1 MPELISGVHPTR
13 MELLTLRKRR
23 KIAERGRDLLREK
36 LDALM
41 IEFFQFVREIA
52 TLREKAQRLLSEA
65 YDEFVEAQMAMGS
78 MKLEQTSTGVEDRF
92 SIETKSRNV
101 IGVTI
106 PYIQV
111 TLKPLSAF
119 PYNPYDTSIR
129 LDEATVKMA
138 EAIKAIAELSSAE
151 AAVRKLAE
159 AIAATKRRVNSLEYV
174 IIPRMLATIRY
185 IEMHLEEAER
195 EDFFRL
201 KRIKGRMAKE
211 KPAELV
217 DLDLLNQ
224 QIQA

>member
-1 MPELISGVHPTR
+1 

-23 KIAERGRDLLREK
+23 KIAERGRVLLREK

-41 IEFFQFVREIA
+41 IEFFQFVREITA
-52 TLREKAQRLLSEA
+52 LRSKAQKLLTEA
-65 YDEFVEAQMAMGS
+65 YDDFVEAQMAIGS
-78 MKLEQTSTGVEDRF
+78 VRLEQASVRVEDRF
-92 SIETKSRNV
+92 TIETKTRNV

-111 TLKPLSAF
+111 TLKPLVAF
-119 PYNPYDTSIR
+119 PYNPYDTSIK
-129 LDEATVKMA
+129 LDEATLKMA

-151 AAVRKLAE
+151 AAVKKLAE
-159 AIAATKRRVNSLEYV
+159 AIASTKRRVNSLEYV

-211 KPAELV
+211 NPVE
-217 DLDLLNQ
+217 LDLLPD
-224 QIQA
+224 

>member
-1 MPELISGVHPTR
+1 MPELIAGIHPTR

-52 TLREKAQRLLSEA
+52 TLRAKAQRLLAEA
-65 YDEFVEAQMAMGS
+65 YEDFVEAQMATGYL
-78 MKLEQTSTGVEDRF
+78 KLEQTSVGVEDRF
-92 SIETKSRNV
+92 TIETKTRNV

-111 TLKPLSAF
+111 DLKTLSSF
-119 PYNPYDTSIR
+119 PYNAYDTSIK
-129 LDEATVKMA
+129 LDKATLKMA
-138 EAIKAIAELSSAE
+138 DAIKAIAELSSAE
-151 AAVRKLAE
+151 AAVKKLAE
-159 AIAATKRRVNSLEYV
+159 AIASTKRRVNSLEYV

-201 KRIKGRMAKE
+201 KRIKSRMAKE
-211 KPAELV
+211 NPV
-217 DLDLLNQ
+217 
-224 QIQA
+224 

>member
-1 MPELISGVHPTR
+1 

-41 IEFFQFVREIA
+41 IEFFQFVREITA
-52 TLREKAQRLLSEA
+52 LRSKAQKLLTEA
-65 YDEFVEAQMAMGS
+65 YDDFVEAQMAIGS
-78 MKLEQTSTGVEDRF
+78 VRLEQASVRVEDRF
-92 SIETKSRNV
+92 TIETKTRNV

-111 TLKPLSAF
+111 TLKPLAAF
-119 PYNPYDTSIR
+119 PYNPYDTSIK
-129 LDEATVKMA
+129 LDEATLKMA

-151 AAVRKLAE
+151 AAVKKLAE
-159 AIAATKRRVNSLEYV
+159 AIASTKRRVNSLEYV

-201 KRIKGRMAKE
+201 KRIKGKMAKE
-211 KPAELV
+211 NPVE
-217 DLDLLNQ
+217 LDLLSE
-224 QIQA
+224 

>member
-41 IEFFQFVREIA
+41 IEFFQFVREITA
-52 TLREKAQRLLSEA
+52 LRGKAQKLLTEA
-65 YDEFVEAQMAMGS
+65 YDDFVEAQMAIGS
-78 MKLEQTSTGVEDRF
+78 MRLEQASVGVEDRF
-92 SIETKSRNV
+92 TIETKSRNV

-119 PYNPYDTSIR
+119 PYNPYDTSIK
-129 LDEATVKMA
+129 LDEATLKMA

-159 AIAATKRRVNSLEYV
+159 AIASTKRRVNSLEYV

-201 KRIKGRMAKE
+201 KRIKGKMAKDNPIE
-211 KPAELV
+211 
-217 DLDLLNQ
+217 LDLLVD
-224 QIQA
+224 AG

>member
-1 MPELISGVHPTR
+1 MPELIAGIHPTR

-52 TLREKAQRLLSEA
+52 ALRAKAQKLLSEA
-65 YDEFVEAQMAMGS
+65 YEDFVEAQMAIGYV
-78 MKLEQTSTGVEDRF
+78 KLEQTSIGVEDRF
-92 SIETKSRNV
+92 TIETKTRNV

-111 TLKPLSAF
+111 TLKPLSSF
-119 PYNPYDTSIR
+119 PYNAYDTSIK
-129 LDEATVKMA
+129 LDQATLKMA

-151 AAVRKLAE
+151 AAVKKLAE
-159 AIAATKRRVNSLEYV
+159 AIASTKRRVNSLEYV
-174 IIPRMLATIRY
+174 IIPRMLTTIRY

-211 KPAELV
+211 NPIE
-217 DLDLLNQ
+217 LDLL
-224 QIQA
+224 AK

>member
-1 MPELISGVHPTR
+1 MPELISGIHPTR

-41 IEFFQFVREIA
+41 IEFFQFVREITA
-52 TLREKAQRLLSEA
+52 LREKAQKLLTEA
-65 YDEFVEAQMAMGS
+65 YDDFVEAQMAIGS
-78 MKLEQTSTGVEDRF
+78 VRMEQTSVGVEDRF
-92 SIETKSRNV
+92 TIETKTRNV

-111 TLKPLSAF
+111 TLKPLSSF
-119 PYNPYDTSIR
+119 PYNPYDTSIK
-129 LDEATVKMA
+129 LDQATLKMA

-151 AAVRKLAE
+151 AAVKKLAE
-159 AIAATKRRVNSLEYV
+159 AIASTKRRVNSLEYV

-201 KRIKGRMAKE
+201 KRIKGRMAKDKQTE
-211 KPAELV
+211 SEL
-217 DLDLLNQ
+217 L
-224 QIQA
+224 AK

>member
-1 MPELISGVHPTR
+1 MPELIAGIHPTR

-23 KIAERGRDLLREK
+23 RIAERGRDLLREK

-41 IEFFQFVREIA
+41 IEFFQFVREIS
-52 TLREKAQRLLSEA
+52 TLRTKAQKLLSEA
-65 YDEFVEAQMAMGS
+65 YDDFVEAQMAIGS
-78 MKLEQTSTGVEDRF
+78 IKLEQTAVGIEDRF
-92 SIETKSRNV
+92 TIETKTRNV

-111 TLKPLSAF
+111 TLKPLTAF
-119 PYNPYDTSIR
+119 PYNPYDTSIK
-129 LDEATVKMA
+129 LDQATLKMA

-159 AIAATKRRVNSLEYV
+159 AIASTKRRVNSLEYV
-174 IIPRMLATIRY
+174 IIPRMLDTIRY

-211 KPAELV
+211 KPV
-217 DLDLLNQ
+217 DLDLL
-224 QIQA
+224 AE

>member
-1 MPELISGVHPTR
+1 MPELIAGVHPTR

-41 IEFFQFVREIA
+41 MEFFQFVREIS
-52 TLREKAQRLLSEA
+52 TLRAKAQDLLAEA
-65 YDEFVEAQMAMGS
+65 YESFVEAQMAMGY
-78 MKLEQTSTGVEDRF
+78 MKLEQTSVGVDDRF
-92 SIETKSRNV
+92 SIESKTRNI

-111 TLKPLSAF
+111 NVKPLTTF
-119 PYNPYDTSIR
+119 PYSIYDTSIT
-129 LDEATVKMA
+129 LDEATLKMA
-138 EAIKAIAELSSAE
+138 DAIKAIAELSSAE
-151 AAVRKLAE
+151 AAVKKLAE

-174 IIPRMLATIRY
+174 IIPRMLSTIRY

-201 KRIKGRMAKE
+201 KRIKSRMAKAE
-211 KPAELV
+211 RKAEAAIPA
-217 DLDLLNQ
+217 
-224 QIQA
+224 A

>member
-1 MPELISGVHPTR
+1 

-41 IEFFQFVREIA
+41 LEFFQFVREIA
-52 TLREKAQRLLSEA
+52 TLRAKAQQLLVEA
-65 YDEFVEAQMAMGS
+65 YDDFIDAQMALGS
-78 MKLEQTSTGVEDRF
+78 MKLEQTSIGVEDRF
-92 SIETKSRNV
+92 SIATKARNV

-111 TLKPLSAF
+111 DVTPLSSF

-129 LDEATVKMA
+129 LDEATLKMA
-138 EAIKAIAELSSAE
+138 DAIKAIAELSSAE

-159 AIAATKRRVNSLEYV
+159 AIASTKRRVNSLEYV

-211 KPAELV
+211 EAAAPTIV
-217 DLDLLNQ
+217 G
-224 QIQA
+224 

>member
-1 MPELISGVHPTR
+1 

-41 IEFFQFVREIA
+41 IEFFQFVREITA
-52 TLREKAQRLLSEA
+52 LRNKAQKLLTEA
-65 YDEFVEAQMAMGS
+65 YDDFIVAQMAIGS
-78 MKLEQTSTGVEDRF
+78 MRLEQTSVGVEGRF
-92 SIETKSRNV
+92 TIETKSRNV

-111 TLKPLSAF
+111 ILTPLSAF
-119 PYNPYDTSIR
+119 PYNPYDTSIK
-129 LDEATVKMA
+129 LDEATLKMA

-151 AAVRKLAE
+151 AAVKKLAE
-159 AIAATKRRVNSLEYV
+159 AIASTKRRVNSLEYV

-201 KRIKGRMAKE
+201 KRIKRRMAKE
-211 KPAELV
+211 KPVEVNLPAE
-217 DLDLLNQ
+217 
-224 QIQA
+224 

>member
-1 MPELISGVHPTR
+1 MPELITGVHPTR

-52 TLREKAQRLLSEA
+52 TLRQKAQQLLAEA
-65 YDEFVEAQMAMGS
+65 YEEFVEAQMAMGS
-78 MKLEQTSTGVEDRF
+78 MKLEQTSVGVEDRF
-92 SIETKSRNV
+92 SIETKTRNV

-111 TLKPLSAF
+111 MLKPVSVF
-119 PYNPYDTSIR
+119 PYNPYDTSIK
-129 LDEATVKMA
+129 LDEATLKMA
-138 EAIKAIAELSSAE
+138 DAIKAIAELSSAE
-151 AAVRKLAE
+151 AAVKKLAQ

-211 KPAELV
+211 NPVE
-217 DLDLLNQ
+217 LDLLDK
-224 QIQA
+224 QIQS

>member
-1 MPELISGVHPTR
+1 MPELISGIHPTR

-23 KIAERGRDLLREK
+23 RIAERGRDLLREK

-52 TLREKAQRLLSEA
+52 ALRTKAQKLLMEA
-65 YDEFVEAQMAMGS
+65 YDDFVEAQMAIGS
-78 MKLEQTSTGVEDRF
+78 VRLEQSSVGVEDRF
-92 SIETKSRNV
+92 TIETKTRNV

-111 TLKPLSAF
+111 TLKSLSTF
-119 PYNPYDTSIR
+119 PYNPYDTSIK
-129 LDEATVKMA
+129 LDEATLKMA

-151 AAVRKLAE
+151 AAVKKLAE
-159 AIAATKRRVNSLEYV
+159 AIASTKRRVNSLEYV

-211 KPAELV
+211 KQVEM
-217 DLDLLNQ
+217 DLL
-224 QIQA
+224 AE